1 MLYLVFLFKTNV
13 ILSIFEYCE
22 KQKKNSI
29 NKLTRSYKVVVSSE
43 DTFEER
49 LSFSTNKFNVFLV
62 LSLYSIILIAFTIS
76 VVFFT
81 QIREMVPG
89 YSSSDLL
96 TQAIYL
102 TKKTDSLEKELELN
116 NTFYKSI
123 ENVLSGKTEQII
135 YKDTL
140 ALSNEKDNI
149 DFQAVLTN
157 AEDSILRKYV
167 EEEDKFN
174 LTKNELVIENK
185 MFVSPVKGQIT
196 QKFDPL
202 NNHFALDILV
212 DTGTPVKSIL
222 EGKVI
227 FSEWSVDTGHVLIID
242 HGDDIISVY
251 KHNSKVLKTQNNFVK
266 AGEVIAYSGNQGTLS
281 TGPHLH
287 FELWKNGTPI
297 NPEPLFNFN

>member
-1 MLYLVFLFKTNV
+1 MKNK
-13 ILSIFEYCE
+13 

-81 QIREMVPG
+81 QLKEMVPG

-102 TKKTDSLEKELELN
+102 TKKTDSLENELELN
-116 NTFYKSI
+116 NTFYRSI
-123 ENVLSGKTEQII
+123 EDVLSGKTEQII
-135 YKDTL
+135 YKDSL
-140 ALSNEKDNI
+140 AISNKIENI
-149 DFQAVLTN
+149 DPQAISAN

-167 EEEDKFN
+167 EQEDKFN

-222 EGKVI
+222 EGKII
-227 FSEWSVDTGHVLIID
+227 FSEWSIDTGHVLIID
-242 HGDDIISVY
+242 HGDNIISVY
-251 KHNSKVLKTQNNFVK
+251 KHNSKVLKTQNNYVK
-266 AGEVIAYSGNQGTLS
+266 AGEIIAYSGNQGTLS

>member
-1 MLYLVFLFKTNV
+1 MNTVKNK
-13 ILSIFEYCE
+13 

>member
-1 MLYLVFLFKTNV
+1 MNTVKNK
-13 ILSIFEYCE
+13 

-102 TKKTDSLEKELELN
+102 TKKTDSLENELELN

-123 ENVLSGKTEQII
+123 ENVLSGKTQQII

-242 HGDDIISVY
+242 HGDNIISVY

>member
-1 MLYLVFLFKTNV
+1 MNTVKNK
-13 ILSIFEYCE
+13 

-102 TKKTDSLEKELELN
+102 TKKTDSLEMELELN

-123 ENVLSGKTEQII
+123 ENVLSGKAEQII

-140 ALSNEKDNI
+140 AVSNEKDNI
-149 DFQAVLTN
+149 DFQSVLAN
-157 AEDSILRKYV
+157 AEDSILRKYI

-227 FSEWSVDTGHVLIID
+227 FSEWSIDTGHVLIID

>member
-1 MLYLVFLFKTNV
+1 MNTVKNK
-13 ILSIFEYCE
+13 
-22 KQKKNSI
+22 KQNKNSI
-29 NKLTRSYKVVVSSE
+29 NKLTRTYKVVVSSE

-102 TKKTDSLEKELELN
+102 TKKTDSLENELELN

>member
-1 MLYLVFLFKTNV
+1 MKNK
-13 ILSIFEYCE
+13 

-49 LSFSTNKFNVFLV
+49 LSFSTNKLNVFLV

-102 TKKTDSLEKELELN
+102 TKKTDSLENELELN
-116 NTFYKSI
+116 NIFYKSI

-140 ALSNEKDNI
+140 AVSNEEDNI
-149 DFQAVLTN
+149 DFQTVFTN

-242 HGDDIISVY
+242 HGDNIISVY

>member
-1 MLYLVFLFKTNV
+1 MNTVKNK
-13 ILSIFEYCE
+13 

-102 TKKTDSLEKELELN
+102 TKKTDSLENELELN

-227 FSEWSVDTGHVLIID
+227 FSEWSVDTGHVLIVD

>member
-1 MLYLVFLFKTNV
+1 MKNK
-13 ILSIFEYCE
+13 

-102 TKKTDSLEKELELN
+102 TKKTDSLENELELN

-140 ALSNEKDNI
+140 GVSKEKDNI
-149 DFQAVLTN
+149 DFQAVLAN
-157 AEDSILRKYV
+157 AEDSILRKYI

-202 NNHFALDILV
+202 NNHFALDIFV

-242 HGDDIISVY
+242 HGDNIISVY